1 MDYLYVLF
9 VCTIYIYR
17 LYVLGLCPSCSTSCK
32 YYIVVCTGSIYQ
44 ILCTSCVSLLYLLV
58 VYTIFVKVHLS
69 TFRASRDAVFS
80 NSSVCQ
86 TFRPW
91 VSSSGTG
98 GGLQGVF
105 IYRHFFP
112 PFSITSSVMSSVTSF
127 PEEGE
132 VEGVFIKKGFQPL
145 FSTNP

>member
-1 MDYLYVLF
+1 MKYL
-9 VCTIYIYR
+9 
-17 LYVLGLCPSCSTSCK
+17 CK
-32 YYIVVCTGSIYQ
+32 GS
-44 ILCTSCVSLLYLLV
+44 S
-58 VYTIFVKVHLS
+58 
-69 TFRASRDAVFS
+69 FRVSRDAVFS

-91 VSSSGTG
+91 GFSSVTG

-105 IYRHFFP
+105 IYRHLFP

-132 VEGVFIKKGFQPL
+132 VKGLFIKKAFQSL
-145 FSTNP
+145 LGTNT